1 MLKQRIISNKVEA
14 EECPW
19 FPIKISEL
27 DKCSNKVLLYS
38 ASELDVDHPVSLRWI
53 NINLIVHEL

>member
-1 MLKQRIISNKVEA
+1 VYIVNLKLNNFKNIKVEA

-27 DKCSNKVLLYS
+27 DKCSNKILLYS
-38 ASELDVDHPVSLRWI
+38 ASELDVDHPVSLCL
-53 NINLIVHEL
+53 NL